1 MMEELNFR
9 PHKSKE
15 AFRNNYKLH
24 DLAETVGK
32 NLLVQWGIDFK
43 PFGEDNRFTRV
54 WEKGDDKPDVI
65 ISYQGKEALLDW
77 KGKHSEK
84 WLMNKRAAI
93 SYQNWGKKFSIP
105 VFICYVIFSSD
116 NVMQEVRFVNLAF
129 HKYEDAKEK
138 AWDKNEVVILVDDP
152 PLFTKA
158 NLLKY
163 WK

>member
-1 MMEELNFR
+1 MEELNFK
-9 PHKSKE
+9 PYKSKE
-15 AFRNNYKLH
+15 KFRSNYKLH
-24 DLAETVGK
+24 DLAEAAGK
-32 NLLVQWGIDFK
+32 NLLVHWGIDFK

-54 WEKGDDKPDVI
+54 WEKGEDKPDII
-65 ISYQGKEALLDW
+65 ISYQGKEAFLDW

-93 SYQNWGKKFSIP
+93 AYQHWADKFSIP
-105 VFICYVIFSSD
+105 IFICYVIF
-116 NVMQEVRFVNLAF
+116 NNENFMQEVRFVNLAF
-129 HKYEDAKEK
+129 HKYNDSKEK
-138 AWDKNEVVILVDDP
+138 AWDKNEVVVLVDEP